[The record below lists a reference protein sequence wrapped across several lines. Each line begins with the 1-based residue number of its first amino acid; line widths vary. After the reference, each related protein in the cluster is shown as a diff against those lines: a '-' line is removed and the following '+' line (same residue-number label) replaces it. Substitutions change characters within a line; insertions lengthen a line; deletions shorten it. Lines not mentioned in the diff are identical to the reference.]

1 MTEQKFRASLSRSQ
15 GRKSWS
21 VIFTHPMR
29 TGKDGRPLRTRGGLG
44 TEDET
49 MATSLVDQLNELLGD
64 EAFWRLSAREVAVRK
79 FDSRVVSLFFDDIEA
94 KAEDPWLVRDEVLQL
109 PGPDKGYSRVL
120 FVGSTGAG
128 KTTLL
133 RQLIGSH
140 PDRDRFPSTS
150 TAKTTI
156 FDIEIILSPEPYK
169 SVVSFLPRD
178 RVRAYIEECLTASIS
193 SAIEGDPDEIILRR
207 LLEHSEQRFRLNY
220 LLGTLS
226 LTNSA
231 IIDELN
237 DGDES
242 LDSQSSG
249 QEDESEE
256 VIEVN
261 NTDRKE
267 LENRLSGFLQ
277 RVKKVAEALPKNL
290 AEELGIEAASLNHKD
305 REAFLQLLDE
315 VDSFIKEDENAQSLI
330 DDILT
335 EVESKFSILKN
346 GTYEHDKSDWPRRW
360 LFETDDK
367 KEFIRTIN
375 RFSSNYAPN
384 FGKLLAPLVQG
395 IRVSGP
401 FRPNWLPTDESIPK
415 LVFIDGE
422 GLGHTPASAST
433 LPTSITKRY
442 DMAEVILLVDSATQP
457 MQAASQA
464 VLRSVISGGHETKV
478 AIVFTHFDQVKGDN
492 LPNVQTRK
500 NHLFASLD
508 NTINSIE
515 EAIASNAGKRLR
527 RVLDRRVY
535 FVSCIHEELSEGACL
550 TRKEL
555 GNLVEVFKHAIVP
568 TEEVPT
574 VTPVY
579 DMANLVLIVR
589 SATDQF
595 HDIWTARLGL
605 TYKASVTPEHWTRV
619 KALARRFANQWED
632 QYDTLR
638 PAADI
643 IKLLSERIADFIA
656 KPREWRP
663 QNLPEE
669 ARQTAVNKVAQAVS
683 TRLHELIGDRLF
695 HDRLHEWIGAY
706 SHRGTGS
713 TRSRAH
719 DIRGIYEVA
728 APVPGELPTKES
740 MNFLDVIRNLFRDA
754 ANSAGAEVIG

>member
-1 MTEQKFRASLSRSQ
+1 MTERKFRASLSRSQ

-64 EAFWRLSAREVAVRK
+64 ETFWRLSAREVAVRK

-94 KAEDPWLVRDEVLQL
+94 KSEDPWLVRDEVLQL

-120 FVGSTGAG
+120 LVGATGAG

-140 PDRDRFPSTS
+140 PDIDRFPSTS
-150 TAKTTI
+150 TGKTTI

-178 RVRAYIEECLTASIS
+178 RVRAYIEECLAASIS
-193 SAIEGDPDEIILRR
+193 SAIEGDSDEIILRR

-226 LTNSA
+226 LPNSA

-242 LDSQSSG
+242 LDSQFSR

-256 VIEVN
+256 VIDVN
-261 NTDRKE
+261 DADRKE
-267 LENRLSGFLQ
+267 LENRLSDFLQ

-290 AEELGIEAASLNHKD
+290 AEELGIEASSLSHKD
-305 REAFLQLLDE
+305 REAFLQLIDE
-315 VDSFIKEDENAQSLI
+315 VDSLIREDENAQSLI

-335 EVESKFSILKN
+335 EVESKFSVLEN
-346 GTYEHDKSDWPRRW
+346 GAYERDKSDWPRRW
-360 LFETDDK
+360 SFESDDR
-367 KEFIRTIN
+367 KEFIKTIN

-384 FGKLLAPLVQG
+384 FGKLLAPIVQG

-401 FRPNWLPTDESIPK
+401 FRPNWLPKDESIPK

-464 VLRSVISGGHETKV
+464 VLQSAISGGHESKL
-478 AIVFTHFDQVKGDN
+478 AIVFTHFEQVKGDN
-492 LPNVQTRK
+492 LPDTPARK
-500 NHLFASLD
+500 NHLFASCD
-508 NTINSIE
+508 NTINGIE

-527 RVLDRRVY
+527 NALDKRVF
-535 FVSCIHEELSEGACL
+535 FVSSINEELAEKASF

-555 GNLVEVFKHAIVP
+555 VNLVEVFKSAMVP
-568 TEEVPT
+568 VEFPVA
-574 VTPVY
+574 TPVY

-605 TYKASVTPEHWTRV
+605 SYKASITPEHWTKV
-619 KALARRFANQWED
+619 KALTRRFASLWAD
-632 QYDTLR
+632 QYDTLQ
-638 PAADI
+638 PVANM
-643 IKLLSERIADFIA
+643 IKLLSDRMADFIA
-656 KPREWRP
+656 TPREWKPR
-663 QNLPEE
+663 NLPEE
-669 ARQTAVNKVAQAVS
+669 TRQAAVNKVAQGVY
-683 TRLHELIGDRLF
+683 TRLHELIKDRLF
-695 HDRLHEWIGAY
+695 HDRLHEWITAY

-713 TRSRAH
+713 TRSRAY
-719 DIRGIYEVA
+719 DILGIYEVA
-728 APVPGELPTKES
+728 TPVPGELPTKES